1 MVLLGVSLV
10 LLVALGFIWGSP
22 INPGESWKP
31 ITSDFPVWKIL
42 ELLVISIG
50 IPFFLLSTNSPLM
63 QVWFSRIYPLRSP
76 YKLYALSNA
85 GSMIALLSYPVLVEP
100 YITLQIQG
108 RIWSF
113 SYVLFALLVG
123 YGVVKIMRGKPD
135 LAQSLPPAS
144 LEPLVRP
151 DKKSKILWISLS
163 ACASI
168 LLLAT
173 TNHITQDVA
182 VIPLLW
188 ILPLAVYLL
197 SFILAFSSVRWYSR
211 QIYLILLFMVTLLG
225 LASYGS

>member
-1 MVLLGVSLV
+1 MHLVFLGVSLI
-10 LLVALGFIWGSP
+10 LLIALGFIWGSP
-22 INPGESWKP
+22 ISPSESWKP
-31 ITSDFPVWKIL
+31 STPDFPVWKIL
-42 ELLVISIG
+42 ELLIISVG
-50 IPFFLLSTNSPLM
+50 LPFFLLSTNSPLM
-63 QVWFSRIYPLRSP
+63 QAWFSRLYPFRSP

-113 SYVLFALLVG
+113 SYILFVLLVG
-123 YGVVKIMRGKPD
+123 YGVVKIMRRKPD
-135 LAQSLPPAS
+135 SGQGPTPTSS
-144 LEPLVRP
+144 EPLVRP
-151 DKKSKILWISLS
+151 EKKAKILWVSLS

-197 SFILAFSSVRWYSR
+197 SFILAFSSERWY
-211 QIYLILLFMVTLLG
+211 
-225 LASYGS
+225 